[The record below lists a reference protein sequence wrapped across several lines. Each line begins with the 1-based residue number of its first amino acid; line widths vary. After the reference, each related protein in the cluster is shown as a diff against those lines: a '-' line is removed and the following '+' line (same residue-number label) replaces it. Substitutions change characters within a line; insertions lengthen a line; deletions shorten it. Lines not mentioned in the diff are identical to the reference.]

1 MALKI
6 ESIETIPVRV
16 PLPFTYQGS
25 YYRMRNRCT
34 IITRVRTSE
43 GIVGE
48 AYNAD
53 EDEPLQAEILSIL
66 HEELVPRVIG
76 LDAFGT
82 ERVWEAMLPAT
93 FDQLRPR
100 WYAMQAMAC
109 IDTAVWDAVGKAL
122 GQPLWRLWGGYRDRI
137 PMIGIGGYY
146 IPEDGAAKGQEIER
160 EIDFFQG
167 EHGMVGMKFKV
178 GAQSPAEDAA
188 RLRRARDHA
197 GDDFLFV
204 VDANQGYTV
213 PEALDF
219 LAAVRAE
226 GIELRWFEEPTRWH
240 ADFRGLRDVRYRG
253 NVAVAAG
260 QSEISRVGMREMM
273 VAGAIDVCNYDASWG
288 GGPSGVAPDRGPGG
302 GLRRPARPSRGG
314 PGGGPPARVATAR
327 HLRRGLLPDPR
338 SDLLADAREPAR
350 ARRRAVPAA
359 RPARV
364 WAGCWTRPSSSG
376 TASIVDG
383 FGGRRRRAQSFLETL
398 TTRSR
403 LGTMGRPWARAQDA
417 AGVAEEEQ
425 RMRIAHRRLLV
436 LMTGASILAAACSG
450 GGAATTAP
458 SASSGPATQAPAS
471 VRAAQRERRG

>member
-1 MALKI
+1 MSLTI
-6 ESIETIPVRV
+6 ESIETIPVRA
-16 PLPFTYQGS
+16 PLPFTYKGS

-34 IITRVRTSE
+34 IITRVRTSD

-53 EDEPLQAEILSIL
+53 EDEPLQSEILAIL
-66 HEELVPRVIG
+66 REELIPRVIG
-76 LDAFGT
+76 LDAFAT

-100 WYAMQAMAC
+100 WYAMQAIAC
-109 IDTAVWDAVGKAL
+109 IDTAVWDSVGKAL

-146 IPEDGAAKGQEIER
+146 IPDGEASKGQEIER
-160 EIDFFQG
+160 EIDFFRG

-178 GAQSPAEDAA
+178 GARSPKEDAA

-219 LAAVRAE
+219 LTAVRAE

-253 NVAVAAG
+253 NVNVAAG

-273 VAGAIDVCNYDASWG
+273 AAGAIDVCNYDASWG
-288 GGPSGVAPDRGPGG
+288 GGPTEWRRIAALASSFDVQLGHHEEAQVAAHLLASQPHGTYVEAFSPARDPIFWQM
-302 GLRRPARPSRGG
+302 LENRPALIDGNFPLSDRP
-314 PGGGPPARVATAR
+314 
-327 HLRRGLLPDPR
+327 GLGWVLD
-338 SDLLADAREPAR
+338 
-350 ARRRAVPAA
+350 
-359 RPARV
+359 
-364 WAGCWTRPSSSG
+364 
-376 TASIVDG
+376 DG
-383 FGGRRRRAQSFLETL
+383 F
-398 TTRSR
+398 
-403 LGTMGRPWARAQDA
+403 
-417 AGVAEEEQ
+417 
-425 RMRIAHRRLLV
+425 I
-436 LMTGASILAAACSG
+436 
-450 GGAATTAP
+450 
-458 SASSGPATQAPAS
+458 
-471 VRAAQRERRG
+471 ERYRVDR

>member
-1 MALKI
+1 MQLKI

-16 PLPFTYQGS
+16 PLPFTYKGS

-53 EDEPLQAEILSIL
+53 EDEPLQSEILSIL
-66 HEELVPRVIG
+66 RDELVPRVVG
-76 LDAFGT
+76 LDAFAT
-82 ERVWEAMLPAT
+82 ERVWETMLPAT

-100 WYAMQAMAC
+100 WYAMQAIAC

-146 IPEDGAAKGQEIER
+146 IPENDAAKGQEIED

-178 GAQSPAEDAA
+178 GARTPKEDAD

-213 PEALDF
+213 PEALAF

-253 NVAVAAG
+253 NVDVAAG

-273 VAGAIDVCNYDASWG
+273 AAGAIDVCNYDASWG
-288 GGPSGVAPDRGPGG
+288 GGPTEWRRIAALASAYDIQLGHHEEAQVAAHLLASQPHGTYVEAFSPARDPIFWQM
-302 GLRRPARPSRGG
+302 LENRPALIDGNFPLSERP
-314 PGGGPPARVATAR
+314 
-327 HLRRGLLPDPR
+327 GLGWVLDE
-338 SDLLADAREPAR
+338 AFIEKY
-350 ARRRAVPAA
+350 
-359 RPARV
+359 
-364 WAGCWTRPSSSG
+364 
-376 TASIVDG
+376 
-383 FGGRRRRAQSFLETL
+383 
-398 TTRSR
+398 
-403 LGTMGRPWARAQDA
+403 
-417 AGVAEEEQ
+417 
-425 RMRIAHRRLLV
+425 RMDR
-436 LMTGASILAAACSG
+436 
-450 GGAATTAP
+450 
-458 SASSGPATQAPAS
+458 Q
-471 VRAAQRERRG
+471 